1 MNAAQIGELV
11 LRIQGDFL
19 DDPRLRLTAADA
31 ERRYGVTAPAC
42 EAVLTALADATVL
55 ARTTEDR
62 FVRFFPHRSTLVSQ
76 AA

>member
-19 DDPRLRLTAADA
+19 DDPRLRLTVTDA
-31 ERRYGVTAPAC
+31 ERRYGATATAC
-42 EAVLTALADATVL
+42 EAVLTVLADATVL
-55 ARTTEDR
+55 SRTPEDR
-62 FVRFFPHRSTLVSQ
+62 FVRFFPRRSTLVSE